1 MPPLTKDQE
10 IKILREVIQMILKTM
25 TETEFVYETLKMYL
39 AEEDLK
45 LSDEDES
52 DMMHRLLIEL
62 KDKLKE

>member
-62 KDKLKE
+62 KDRLKE